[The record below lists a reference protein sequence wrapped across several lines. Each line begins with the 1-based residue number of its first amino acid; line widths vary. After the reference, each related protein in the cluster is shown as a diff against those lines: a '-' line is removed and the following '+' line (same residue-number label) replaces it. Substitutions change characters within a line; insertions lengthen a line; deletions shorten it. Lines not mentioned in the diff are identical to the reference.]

1 MSDLALAP
9 PAALSVRHVSKS
21 YPVEG
26 DTLTVLQR
34 ISLNLARG
42 EFLSIVGASGCGK
55 STLLRLIAG
64 LDDRY
69 EGEILLDGTAIAGP
83 GLDRGVVFQDHRLF
97 PWLNVHDNVGLGLDT
112 FALARSEREDR
123 IQEQLE
129 LVGLASF
136 ASAYPHQL
144 SGGMSQ
150 RAAIA
155 RALVSRPEILLM
167 DEPFGALDSLT
178 RVYLQEELLRIWSE
192 RRITA
197 IVVTHDVEEAVFLGD
212 RVAVMEPRPGRIQ
225 HIVPVPL
232 PRPRQRADA
241 DFTAIKQQI
250 SQGLRR

>member
-97 PWLNVHDNVGLGLDT
+97 PWLTVHDNVGLGLDT

-123 IQEQLE
+123 IREQLE

-155 RALVSRPEILLM
+155 RALVSRPEILL
-167 DEPFGALDSLT
+167 LSL
-178 RVYLQEELLRIWSE
+178 I
-192 RRITA
+192 
-197 IVVTHDVEEAVFLGD
+197 
-212 RVAVMEPRPGRIQ
+212 
-225 HIVPVPL
+225 HI
-232 PRPRQRADA
+232 
-241 DFTAIKQQI
+241 
-250 SQGLRR
+250 

>member
-1 MSDLALAP
+1 MSDLAFAR
-9 PAALSVRHVSKS
+9 PAALSVRQLSKS
-21 YPVEG
+21 YPAEG

-34 ISLNLARG
+34 ISLDLARG

-55 STLLRLIAG
+55 STLLRLIGG
-64 LDDRY
+64 LDQRY
-69 EGEILLDGTAIAGP
+69 DGEILLDGQAIAGP

-112 FALARSEREDR
+112 LALTRAEREER
-123 IQEQLE
+123 IHEQLE

-155 RALVSRPEILLM
+155 RALVSRPDILLM
-167 DEPFGALDSLT
+167 DEPFGALDALT

-192 RRITA
+192 RQITA

-212 RVAVMEPRPGRIQ
+212 RVAVMAPRPGRIQ
-225 HIVPVPL
+225 HIADVSL
-232 PRPRQRADA
+232 ARPRRRDDE
-241 DFTAIKQQI
+241 DFIAIKQQV
-250 SQGLRR
+250 SHSLRR